1 MLVDAGADVN
11 ATDKE
16 GKSVLIYGV
25 EARRVE
31 AVKCLVSLGADTT
44 LMDNTNRTALDYAN
58 ALGLTQ
64 LIEGLSTGGGQNTDS
79 FGNTALH
86 QSCSNGQSEAVKAML
101 AGKDVD
107 INALNDQG
115 RTPVFFSVMQDN
127 LLITEL
133 LLEAGADVNIRD
145 HQGNAPLHLA
155 AENENEYITRKLL
168 EHGARI
174 DERNKDGET
183 ALIIASRVG
192 NNYIVGVLLENGA
205 NFTYADMMEHT
216 ALYYAAE
223 NGYNDIAE
231 KLIMAGAER

>member
-1 MLVDAGADVN
+1 MEKLLLKACQNGQKGVVTTFLKKDGINVNAVDEQGMAPIHYACSKGYRDIVKLLLEKEADVSMVSNRSVTPLHMAVSSGNKEIIKMLVDAGADVN

-25 EARRVE
+25 EARKVE

-133 LLEAGADVNIRD
+133 QIGRAHV
-145 HQGNAPLHLA
+145 
-155 AENENEYITRKLL
+155 
-168 EHGARI
+168 
-174 DERNKDGET
+174 
-183 ALIIASRVG
+183 
-192 NNYIVGVLLENGA
+192 
-205 NFTYADMMEHT
+205 
-216 ALYYAAE
+216 
-223 NGYNDIAE
+223 
-231 KLIMAGAER
+231 